1 MLLLSETLRE
11 QVGEPQGRTGFSV
24 SGVVACGKP
33 LRVYVYLD
41 NLFLGSPLCSECNY
55 VLRINNYELERSDMT
70 TVNDPTVVTEVT
82 DLYLKYEEALCNNNL
97 EVMDSLFWDGAEVV
111 RFGITENLYG
121 GDEIRK
127 FRASR
132 PSPKIER
139 EISNLKVVTFGKDA
153 ATVTLE
159 FYRNING
166 VERFGR
172 QSQTWYRF
180 TEGWKVVSAHVSLL
194 PV

>member
-1 MLLLSETLRE
+1 
-11 QVGEPQGRTGFSV
+11 
-24 SGVVACGKP
+24 
-33 LRVYVYLD
+33 
-41 NLFLGSPLCSECNY
+41 
-55 VLRINNYELERSDMT
+55 MT
-70 TVNDPTVVTEVT
+70 TVNDPAVVAEVT

-97 EVMDSLFWDGAEVV
+97 EVMDNLFWDAPEVV

-121 GDEIRK
+121 GDEIRN
-127 FRASR
+127 FRQNR
-132 PSPKIER
+132 PKPKIER
-139 EISNLKVVTFGKDA
+139 EILNLKVVTYGKDT

-159 FYRNING
+159 FRRIIDG
-166 VERFGR
+166 IEHFGR

>member
-1 MLLLSETLRE
+1 
-11 QVGEPQGRTGFSV
+11 
-24 SGVVACGKP
+24 
-33 LRVYVYLD
+33 
-41 NLFLGSPLCSECNY
+41 
-55 VLRINNYELERSDMT
+55 MT
-70 TVNDPTVVTEVT
+70 TVNNATVVAEVT
-82 DLYLKYEEALCNNNL
+82 ELYLKYEEALGNNNL
-97 EVMDSLFWDGAEVV
+97 EVMDSLFWDGPEVV
-111 RFGITENLYG
+111 RFGLAENLYG
-121 GDEIRK
+121 GDEIRN
-127 FRASR
+127 FRQNRSN
-132 PSPKIER
+132 PKIER

-159 FYRNING
+159 FRRNING

>member
-1 MLLLSETLRE
+1 
-11 QVGEPQGRTGFSV
+11 
-24 SGVVACGKP
+24 
-33 LRVYVYLD
+33 
-41 NLFLGSPLCSECNY
+41 
-55 VLRINNYELERSDMT
+55 MT
-70 TVNDPTVVTEVT
+70 TINDPTIVAEVT
-82 DLYLKYEEALCNNNL
+82 DLYLKYEEALSNNNL
-97 EVMDSLFWDGAEVV
+97 EVMDSLFWDAPEVV

-121 GDEIRK
+121 GDEVRN
-127 FRASR
+127 FRQNR
-132 PSPKIER
+132 PNPKIER
-139 EISNLKVVTFGKDA
+139 EIMNLKVAAFGKDA

-159 FYRNING
+159 FHRIING

>member
-1 MLLLSETLRE
+1 
-11 QVGEPQGRTGFSV
+11 
-24 SGVVACGKP
+24 
-33 LRVYVYLD
+33 
-41 NLFLGSPLCSECNY
+41 
-55 VLRINNYELERSDMT
+55 MT
-70 TVNDPTVVTEVT
+70 TINDPLIVTEVT

-97 EVMDSLFWDGAEVV
+97 EVMDSLFWDAPEVV

-121 GDEIRK
+121 GDEIRN
-127 FRASR
+127 FRQNR
-132 PSPKIER
+132 PNPKIER
-139 EISNLKVVTFGKDA
+139 GILNLKVVTFGKDA
-153 ATVTLE
+153 ATVNLE
-159 FYRNING
+159 FRRIING

>member
-1 MLLLSETLRE
+1 
-11 QVGEPQGRTGFSV
+11 
-24 SGVVACGKP
+24 
-33 LRVYVYLD
+33 
-41 NLFLGSPLCSECNY
+41 
-55 VLRINNYELERSDMT
+55 MT
-70 TVNDPTVVTEVT
+70 TINDPTVIAEVT
-82 DLYLKYEEALCNNNL
+82 DLYLKYEEALSNNNL
-97 EVMDSLFWDGAEVV
+97 EVMDSLFWDAPEVV

-121 GDEIRK
+121 SDEIRN

-132 PSPKIER
+132 PNPKIER
-139 EISNLKVVTFGKDA
+139 EISNFKVVTFGKDA

-159 FYRNING
+159 FRRIINDI
-166 VERFGR
+166 ERFGR

>member
-1 MLLLSETLRE
+1 
-11 QVGEPQGRTGFSV
+11 
-24 SGVVACGKP
+24 
-33 LRVYVYLD
+33 
-41 NLFLGSPLCSECNY
+41 
-55 VLRINNYELERSDMT
+55 MT
-70 TVNDPTVVTEVT
+70 TINDPTVVAEVT
-82 DLYLKYEEALCNNNL
+82 DLYLKYEKALFNNNL
-97 EVMDSLFWDGAEVV
+97 EVMDSLFWDAVEVV

-121 GDEIRK
+121 SDEIRN
-127 FRASR
+127 FRQNR
-132 PSPKIER
+132 PNPKIER

-159 FYRNING
+159 FRRIING

>member
-1 MLLLSETLRE
+1 
-11 QVGEPQGRTGFSV
+11 
-24 SGVVACGKP
+24 
-33 LRVYVYLD
+33 
-41 NLFLGSPLCSECNY
+41 
-55 VLRINNYELERSDMT
+55 MT
-70 TVNDPTVVTEVT
+70 TINDPTVVTEVT
-82 DLYLKYEEALCNNNL
+82 DLYLKYEEALSNNNL
-97 EVMDSLFWDGAEVV
+97 EVMDTLFWDAPEVV

-121 GDEIRK
+121 SDEVRN
-127 FRASR
+127 FRQNR
-132 PSPKIER
+132 PNPKIER
-139 EISNLKVVTFGKDA
+139 EISNLKVVTFGKDT

-159 FYRNING
+159 FRRIIND

>member
-1 MLLLSETLRE
+1 
-11 QVGEPQGRTGFSV
+11 
-24 SGVVACGKP
+24 
-33 LRVYVYLD
+33 
-41 NLFLGSPLCSECNY
+41 
-55 VLRINNYELERSDMT
+55 MT
-70 TVNDPTVVTEVT
+70 TINDPTVVAEVT
-82 DLYLKYEEALCNNNL
+82 DLYLKYEDALSNNNL
-97 EVMDSLFWDGAEVV
+97 EVMDSLFWDAPEVV

-121 GDEIRK
+121 GDEVRN
-127 FRASR
+127 FRQNR
-132 PSPKIER
+132 PNPKIER
-139 EISNLKVVTFGKDA
+139 EISNLKVVTFEKDT

-159 FYRNING
+159 FRRIING

>member
-1 MLLLSETLRE
+1 
-11 QVGEPQGRTGFSV
+11 
-24 SGVVACGKP
+24 
-33 LRVYVYLD
+33 
-41 NLFLGSPLCSECNY
+41 
-55 VLRINNYELERSDMT
+55 MT
-70 TVNDPTVVTEVT
+70 TINDPTVVAEVT
-82 DLYLKYEEALCNNNL
+82 DLYLKYEEALSSNNL
-97 EVMDSLFWDGAEVV
+97 EVMDSLFWDAPEVV

-121 GDEIRK
+121 GDEVRN
-127 FRASR
+127 FRQNR
-132 PSPKIER
+132 PNPKIER

-159 FYRNING
+159 FRRIING

>member
-1 MLLLSETLRE
+1 
-11 QVGEPQGRTGFSV
+11 
-24 SGVVACGKP
+24 
-33 LRVYVYLD
+33 
-41 NLFLGSPLCSECNY
+41 
-55 VLRINNYELERSDMT
+55 MT
-70 TVNDPTVVTEVT
+70 TVNDPAVVTEVT
-82 DLYLKYEEALCNNNL
+82 DLYLKYEEALCNNNF
-97 EVMDSLFWDGAEVV
+97 EVMDSLFWDAPEVV

-121 GDEIRK
+121 VDEIRN

-132 PSPKIER
+132 PNPKIER

-159 FYRNING
+159 FRRNING

-172 QSQTWYRF
+172 QCQTWYRF

>member
-1 MLLLSETLRE
+1 
-11 QVGEPQGRTGFSV
+11 
-24 SGVVACGKP
+24 
-33 LRVYVYLD
+33 
-41 NLFLGSPLCSECNY
+41 
-55 VLRINNYELERSDMT
+55 MT

-97 EVMDSLFWDGAEVV
+97 EVMDNLFWDAAEVV

-121 GDEIRK
+121 GDEIRN
-127 FRASR
+127 FRQNR

-159 FYRNING
+159 FRRNING